1 MRLFLLLGVDTC
13 ALWLSLKGE
22 FWLSRGARPL
32 NGFGNYHTDAD
43 SASSSEECRD
53 ITGVNGKWEVRL

>member
-22 FWLSRGARPL
+22 FWLLWGARPL
-32 NGFGNYHTDAD
+32 NDFGNYHTDAD
-43 SASSSEECRD
+43 SASSSEECRE
-53 ITGVNGKWEVRL
+53 ITGANGKWEVRL